1 MGSVKEIHHAG
12 FALDSDPT
20 EDTGGRH
27 RAAGSQLVTARAVHE
42 TDILYPSKLP
52 VPEILRHYDHDYV
65 ILEGVSD
72 CNVPR
77 ILTAHSIE
85 EVQERADGR
94 NIAVS
99 GGILADTGLKD
110 WQGLPVFNALRE
122 PEALADFVEERA
134 FAPPSL
140 LCARLLLALRVQL
153 QAADGADRSARSQAR
168 RLPAVAGCHRAVDQ

>member
-1 MGSVKEIHHAG
+1 MKAIAVIGTSDSGKTAVCETIIRTLRARGGYTVGSVKEIHHAG

-72 CNVPR
+72 CNVPP
-77 ILTAHSIE
+77 HS
-85 EVQERADGR
+85 
-94 NIAVS
+94 
-99 GGILADTGLKD
+99 
-110 WQGLPVFNALRE
+110 
-122 PEALADFVEERA
+122 
-134 FAPPSL
+134 
-140 LCARLLLALRVQL
+140 
-153 QAADGADRSARSQAR
+153 
-168 RLPAVAGCHRAVDQ
+168 HRPQH